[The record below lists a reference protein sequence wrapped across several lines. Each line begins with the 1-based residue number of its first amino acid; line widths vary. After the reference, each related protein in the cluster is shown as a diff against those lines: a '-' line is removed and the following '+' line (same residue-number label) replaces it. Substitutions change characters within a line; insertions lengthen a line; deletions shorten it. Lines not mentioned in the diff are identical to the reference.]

1 MPMIHELEYYELAD
15 YYDLMHR
22 KYVPYEKHF
31 SFIEGAFRK
40 YGKTVHSILDLACG
54 TGIHST
60 YFSRKGYRVTGID
73 LSTEMLRIA
82 RSKARAEGLNIDFI
96 EGDIMDLRFNEEF
109 DAAICVNQSVM
120 ACVSHSDI
128 RGFILGVKNALKNG
142 GIFIVD
148 FLSEYR
154 VGEFTNKESVDSEG
168 VKIECIREESYDE
181 IRQVMI
187 DKTTYFV
194 TVDEVTRRYEGYGE
208 GRVFYPQEILYYL
221 ESMGNFKILGLHEC
235 WSLERKPAGPYLAV
249 VVEKA

>member
-1 MPMIHELEYYELAD
+1 MPRIREPEYYELAE
-15 YYDLMHR
+15 YYDLMNM

-31 SFIEGAFRK
+31 SFIEGAFGR

-54 TGIHST
+54 TGIHSIH
-60 YFSRKGYRVTGID
+60 FSRKGYKVIGID
-73 LSTEMLRIA
+73 LSSEMLRLA
-82 RSKARAEGLNIDFI
+82 RKKARAEGLNIDFI
-96 EGDIMDLRFNEEF
+96 EGDMMDLRFDSEF

-128 RGFILGVKNALKNG
+128 RSFIVGVKNALKKG
-142 GIFIVD
+142 GIFVVD

-154 VGEFTNKESVDSEG
+154 IGESTSKEWVDSEG

-194 TVDEVTRRYEGYGE
+194 TVDGVTRRFEGYGE
-208 GRVFYPQEILYYL
+208 GRVFYPQEMLCYL
-221 ESMGNFKILGLHEC
+221 KSMGNFKVLGLHEC
-235 WSLERKPAGPYLAV
+235 WSLEKKPAGPYLVAV
-249 VVEKA
+249 AEKT